1 MNADVITLLF
11 DNLSF
16 FLLLFALSIF
26 GYLAFAAKSIRKFQF
41 QFSIFIII
49 WIISE
54 IVNLMPQSWFG
65 NISEYNLF
73 GLQIHLASMLFFGL
87 LIWIRYLSAKGENKK
102 ILDNIEESLR

>member
-1 MNADVITLLF
+1 MNVDAIVLLF
-11 DNLSF
+11 DNLTF
-16 FLLLFALSIF
+16 FLLLIALSIF
-26 GYLAFAAKSIRKFQF
+26 VYLAFSAKSFKKFQF

-54 IVNLMPQSWFG
+54 IVNLMPQSWFD
-65 NISEYNLF
+65 NISEYKLM

-87 LIWIRYLSAKGENKK
+87 LIWIRYLVSKGENKK